1 MVDDLEFGFD
11 EIIERRT
18 TPSIKWHWYPEE
30 ALPMWVADMDF
41 RSPPA
46 VIAALRERAAHG
58 VYGYEQCPAALRE
71 EVVARLKRLYDWEA
85 PVEALVFLP
94 GVVPGFNLA
103 IRAFTAPGDGVMIQ
117 TPIYPPILHAAD
129 PIGRLDQQMQL
140 TQQADGSYGVEFD
153 LFERTL
159 TPETR
164 MFLLCNPHN
173 PVGRVFREDEL
184 TRMAEICLAHDLLI
198 CSDEIHGDL
207 IFDGREHRPLAAL
220 DPEIAMRTITL
231 MAPSKTFNIAGL
243 HCAFAVIPNVTLR
256 KRFQKARRGIV
267 SHVNVM
273 GYAAGLAA
281 YCEGGPWLRALLA
294 YLEGN
299 RDRLFDYVTT
309 HFPAIKIAKPE
320 GTYLAWLDC
329 REAGLPGNPQ
339 EFFLERGK
347 VVFNDGAIFGPGG
360 EGFVRLNFGCPR
372 ELLDEGL
379 RRISQAMA
387 TLS

>member
-1 MVDDLEFGFD
+1 MKDTYDFNFD
-11 EIIERRT
+11 EIIKRRT
-18 TPSIKWHWYPEE
+18 TPSIKWQWYPED

-58 VYGYEQCPAALRE
+58 IFGYEQSPPGLRE
-71 EVVARLKRLYDWEA
+71 EIVARLKRLYGWEMSA
-85 PVEALVFLP
+85 EAITFLP

-103 IRAFTAPGDGVMIQ
+103 IRAFTAPGDGVLIQ
-117 TPIYPPILHAAD
+117 TPIYPPILHAAA
-129 PIGRLDQQMQL
+129 PVGRLDQQMQL
-140 TQQADGSYGVEFD
+140 TQQADGSYEVDFD
-153 LFERTL
+153 LFARTL

-184 TRMAEICLAHDLLI
+184 ARMAEICLAHDVLI

-207 IFDGREHRPLAAL
+207 IFSGHEHRPIAAL
-220 DPEIAMRTITL
+220 DPEIAAQTITL

-243 HCAFAVIPNVTLR
+243 HCAFAVIPNDELR
-256 KRFQKARRGIV
+256 QRFKTVRRGIV
-267 SHVNVM
+267 SHVNLM
-273 GYAAGLAA
+273 GYTAALAA
-281 YCEGGPWLRALLA
+281 YREGGPWLRAALA
-294 YLEGN
+294 YLEKN
-299 RDRLFDYVTT
+299 RDRVFDYVTT
-309 HFPAIKIAKPE
+309 HFPAIKMAKPE

-329 REAGLPGNPQ
+329 RAAGLPGNPH

-347 VVFNDGAIFGPGG
+347 VVFNDGATFGPGG
-360 EGFVRLNFGCPR
+360 AGFVRLNFGCPR

-379 RRISQAMA
+379 RRMSRAMA
-387 TLS
+387 TL